1 MKGGG
6 VMQVDYRETY
16 TKVYDSYKYSN
27 GEIEQAV
34 EEIMQKR
41 KELGL
46 PVTRTKSSYISEWKT
61 HNKLYRLGIQRS
73 RTKDVDLEEEIDQ
86 TRNFLYSI
94 FGF

>member
-1 MKGGG
+1 
-6 VMQVDYRETY
+6 MQVDYRETY
-16 TKVYDSYKYSN
+16 TKVYNSYKYSN
-27 GEIEQAV
+27 EEIEQAV

-46 PVTRTKSSYISEWKT
+46 SVTRTKSSYISEWKS
-61 HNKLYRLGIQRS
+61 HNRLYRLGVQRS

>member
-1 MKGGG
+1 
-6 VMQVDYRETY
+6 MQVVYRETY

-27 GEIEQAV
+27 EEIEQAV

-46 PVTRTKSSYISEWKT
+46 SVTRTKSSYISEWKS
-61 HNKLYRLGIQRS
+61 HNRLYRLGVQRS